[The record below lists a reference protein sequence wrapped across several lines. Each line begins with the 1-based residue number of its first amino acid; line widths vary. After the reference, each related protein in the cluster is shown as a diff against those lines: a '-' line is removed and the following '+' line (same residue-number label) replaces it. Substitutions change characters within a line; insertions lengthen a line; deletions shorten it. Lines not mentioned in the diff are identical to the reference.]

1 MKDEMLDKKVND
13 LTTKA
18 HEIESAMHSFDT
30 GCMTENMDHLRQEL
44 IDVTMKLDEIEEKIG
59 ENIRIKY

>member
-1 MKDEMLDKKVND
+1 MKDEMLDKEVKD

-30 GCMTENMDHLRQEL
+30 GCMTENMDHLREAL
-44 IDVTMKLDEIEEKIG
+44 IDVTMKLDDIEQNMGESIKI
-59 ENIRIKY
+59 RY